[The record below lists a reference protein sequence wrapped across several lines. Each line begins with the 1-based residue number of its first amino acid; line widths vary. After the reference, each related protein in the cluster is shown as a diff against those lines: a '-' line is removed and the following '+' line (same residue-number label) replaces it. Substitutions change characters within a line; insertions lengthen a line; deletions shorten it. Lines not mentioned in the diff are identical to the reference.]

1 MSNRRNYNKHIETIH
16 NKNAEYLTVTQ
27 MWLKFTSFLPQSP
40 KLLRLQESITR
51 LSSVCVCVLRWGW
64 AVGEG
69 VDLKK
74 LVFSSHYIDPEA
86 QTQVKT
92 SA

>member
-1 MSNRRNYNKHIETIH
+1 MSHCYANVAQIH
-16 NKNAEYLTVTQ
+16 K
-27 MWLKFTSFLPQSP
+27 LPASVSQIA
-40 KLLRLQESITR
+40 KTTR
-51 LSSVCVCVLRWGW
+51 KYHQAQFCMCVCAG
-64 AVGEG
+64 VGVGSGG

-86 QTQVKT
+86 QTQMKT

>member
-1 MSNRRNYNKHIETIH
+1 MQISHCYPNVAQIH
-16 NKNAEYLTVTQ
+16 KLPASVSQIAKTTRKYHQAQLCMCLCAE
-27 MWLKFTSFLPQSP
+27 
-40 KLLRLQESITR
+40 
-51 LSSVCVCVLRWGW
+51 
-64 AVGEG
+64 VGMGDGGG